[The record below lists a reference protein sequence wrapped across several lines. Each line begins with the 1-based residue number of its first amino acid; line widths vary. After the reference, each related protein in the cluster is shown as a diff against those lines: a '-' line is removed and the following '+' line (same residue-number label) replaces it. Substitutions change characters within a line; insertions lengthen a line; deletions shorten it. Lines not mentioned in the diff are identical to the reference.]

1 VAAASPVTGT
11 NLMYTLHFY
20 SCTHGAA
27 LRAKGD
33 AAIRAGL
40 ALFVTEWGASHA
52 DGGLDGRVCQPE
64 AQSWVDWMKANNISW
79 TAWKLD
85 VGTDTTNL
93 LSPGAP
99 VTGGWTNYLRGH
111 GPFVVANMR

>member
-1 VAAASPVTGT
+1 
-11 NLMYTLHFY
+11 MYTLHFY
-20 SCTHGAA
+20 SCTHGAS

-40 ALFVTEWGASHA
+40 ALFVTEWGASNA
-52 DGGLDGRVCQPE
+52 DGGLDGRVCLPE
-64 AQSWVDWMKANNISW
+64 AQSWIDWMKANGISW

-93 LSPGAP
+93 LQPGRAGDRWVEQLPARPRAVRGGEHEVSPAAP
-99 VTGGWTNYLRGH
+99 
-111 GPFVVANMR
+111 

>member
-1 VAAASPVTGT
+1 
-11 NLMYTLHFY
+11 MYTLHFY
-20 SCTHGAA
+20 SCTHTQW
-27 LRAKGD
+27 LRTAGET
-33 AAIRAGL
+33 AMRAGL

-52 DGGLDGRVCQPE
+52 DGGLDGRLCE
-64 AQSWVDWMKANNISW
+64 AEGQTWVNWMRTHGISW

-85 VGTDTTNL
+85 VGSDTTNL

-111 GPFVVANMR
+111 GPFVVRNMR

>member
-1 VAAASPVTGT
+1 
-11 NLMYTLHFY
+11 MYTLHFY
-20 SCTHGAA
+20 SCTHGGW

-52 DGGLDGRVCQPE
+52 DGGLDGRICQSE
-64 AQSWVDWMKANNISW
+64 AQAW

-99 VTGGWTNYLRGH
+99 VTGGWNNYLRGH
-111 GPFVVANMR
+111 GPFVVQSMR